1 MAANEEDYTERITA
15 FQKDLNALLDKHQFQ
30 ELYRKII
37 EENCLQEAKTQMTK
51 NAIATYKKHQD
62 DIV

>member
-1 MAANEEDYTERITA
+1 MAVDEENFTERITA

-51 NAIATYKKHQD
+51 NAIATYKKNQEEG
-62 DIV
+62 

>member
-1 MAANEEDYTERITA
+1 MAADKEDFTERLSA

-37 EENCLQEAKTQMTK
+37 EENCLQEAKRQMTK
-51 NAIATYKKHQD
+51 KAVAKYKKNQEES
-62 DIV
+62 

>member
-1 MAANEEDYTERITA
+1 MAADKEDFTERLSA

-37 EENCLQEAKTQMTK
+37 EENCLQEAKLQMTK
-51 NAIATYKKHQD
+51 KAVAAYKKNQEES
-62 DIV
+62 